1 MIESKNLVLNSNRTV
16 KPLNMPNLIP
26 DSDVD
31 QILWRWNMILLMP
44 ELTVSV
50 NKMKIYTRSGTRIS
64 GIVIYLFIISLASC
78 HVQLPQKYNQKTL
91 TEANVVDNH
100 KDNYVL
106 HLENGDPQTNIY
118 VSTADDT
125 GKFISI
131 ADWQGKEVTL
141 KRRQSRPFFTIA
153 GKQDSVLVANRL
165 VDFEKVTNFRDLG
178 GIKTQDGR
186 MVKWGRIFRS
196 GNLSGLKK
204 NEFDKFK
211 DLDIPTVY
219 DLRTSHE
226 IDGKEDRL
234 PVETKYIHAP
244 TVKDNE
250 GQIAQLR
257 AKVIAGKISEME
269 AREQTAAFYKDA
281 VSVNVGS
288 LRDIIGQIARSE
300 QPVLYHCSAGKDRTG
315 IVSALI
321 LSILNVDRKTIMDEY
336 LMSNYY
342 RRKKTEKLLGKA
354 RLAKIIKPRM
364 NLKAIEVFMTV
375 DAEFMNAVFEV
386 IDKEYGG
393 TDKFIKNQ
401 LQINQ
406 ETRNRIISS
415 LTV

>member
-1 MIESKNLVLNSNRTV
+1 
-16 KPLNMPNLIP
+16 MPNLIS

-50 NKMKIYTRSGTRIS
+50 NKMKIYTRSGTRVS

-78 HVQLPQKYNQKTL
+78 RVQLPQKYNQKTL

-118 VSTADDT
+118 VSTADNT
-125 GKFISI
+125 VKFISI

-153 GKQDSVLVANRL
+153 DKKDSVLVSNRL

-211 DLDIPTVY
+211 DLDIQTIY

-281 VSVNVGS
+281 VSLNVGS
-288 LRDIIGQIARSE
+288 LRDIIGQIAGSE

-342 RRKKTEKLLGKA
+342 RTKKTEKLLGKA

-375 DAEFMNAVFEV
+375 DAAFMNAVFEV
-386 IDKEYGG
+386 IDKQYGG
-393 TDKFIKNQ
+393 TDKFIENQ

-406 ETRNRIISS
+406 ETRNRIINS